1 MENEKQK
8 FAGLEALLFIH
19 GEPLGME
26 KIAKVLAIEKQEAEA
41 IMDSYKK
48 SLAGD
53 ERGLCVVEDGD
64 RFQLATKPAFGN
76 ILSQFIKEEL
86 SEELTPA
93 SLEALSIVFYLGPIS
108 RHRLEY
114 FRGVSSVFTL
124 RNLLLRGLVERFPDP
139 KRPNSYLYK
148 PSLNLVRHLGLN
160 KIQDLPDYQKF
171 QDILKG
177 FENQDPVLTKNE
189 G

>member
-1 MENEKQK
+1 MENEKRN

-26 KIAKVLAIEKQEAEA
+26 KIAKVLGVERTEAEE
-41 IMDSYKK
+41 IITHYKQ
-48 SLAGD
+48 SLD
-53 ERGLCVVEDGD
+53 NDQRGLCIIEDGEK
-64 RFQLATKPAFGN
+64 FQLATKPVFGN

-93 SLEALSIVFYLGPIS
+93 ALEALSIVFYLGPIS
-108 RHRLEY
+108 RIRLEY

-148 PSLNLVRHLGLN
+148 PSMSLIRHLGLA

-171 QDILKG
+171 QDVLKG
-177 FENQDPVLTKNE
+177 FENQDPLLVKNE